1 MGQDHDESVRPGHAR
16 VGGMQVALGTPR
28 RLPRTQSLSGRV
40 AVVDIAFASESGGR
54 KNGFERTTLRFID
67 ELGDR
72 LVAWVD
78 HHDSRHHAR
87 FAADPRFTLSTKA
100 EHGACPEMITPELVR
115 AAGPVDTVVCH
126 DDFDGLASAAK
137 WIMGGA
143 EPYPGC
149 DADARAI
156 DTRVGLP
163 GPLGTRIDRALRAR
177 RRDPSLALAVVSLLA
192 GAMAD
197 ESIWSLIDA
206 AGHELLPLEDA
217 AKELAEQYQRVS
229 DELSIVDASARA
241 GEYDRT
247 LLLLLGQEQSRMAAV
262 IDRDTVTFAAAYDSG
277 VSFLEAFGLSGG
289 MPTLVSILRSELGP
303 SLIKLGV
310 DPAVAAGWAT

>member
-1 MGQDHDESVRPGHAR
+1 MGQDHDDAIPPGQAR
-16 VGGMQVALGTPR
+16 VGAFRVALGTPR
-28 RLPRTQSLSGRV
+28 RLPRAAELPGRV

-67 ELGDR
+67 KLGDR

-87 FAADPRFTLSTKA
+87 FAADPRFTLATKA
-100 EHGACPEMITPELVR
+100 EHGACPEMITPARVR
-115 AAGPVDTVVCH
+115 AAGGVDTLVCH

-137 WIMGGA
+137 WIVGGE

-163 GPLGTRIDRALRAR
+163 GPLGARIDRALRAR
-177 RRDPSLALAVVSLLA
+177 RRDQDLALAVVALLS
-192 GAMAD
+192 GGMA
-197 ESIWSLIDA
+197 EEPIWRRIDA
-206 AGHELLPLEDA
+206 AGRELLPLEEA
-217 AKELAEQYQRVS
+217 ARQLAEQYEKPTA
-229 DELSIVDASARA
+229 ELCIVDASALA
-241 GEYDRT
+241 GRYDRT
-247 LLLLLGQEQSRMAAV
+247 LLLLLGQERARMAAV
-262 IDRDTVTFAAAYDSG
+262 VDRDTVTFAAPYDSG

-289 MPTLVSILRSELGP
+289 MPTLVSIHKSELAAA
-303 SLIKLGV
+303 LVKLGV
-310 DPAVAAGWAT
+310 DPVAAASFG